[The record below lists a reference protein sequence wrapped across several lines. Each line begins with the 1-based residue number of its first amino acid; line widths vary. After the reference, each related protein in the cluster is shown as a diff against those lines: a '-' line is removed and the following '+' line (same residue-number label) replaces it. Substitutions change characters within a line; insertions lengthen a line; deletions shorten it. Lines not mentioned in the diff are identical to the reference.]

1 MKIDENSNIDR
12 NYLHLLNDLR
22 NFNKILRKDG
32 TYDDIKSHKK
42 PGFTLSLEDLFFE
55 KRQGLSNLT
64 PPSSRFRVKTS
75 MKMY

>member
-42 PGFTLSLEDLFFE
+42 PGFHPLFRRSIFRKATGAIKFNPSLQPF
-55 KRQGLSNLT
+55 
-64 PPSSRFRVKTS
+64 
-75 MKMY
+75 